1 MIFRRSFCDPFRRDV
16 PVACRGIGDILGS
29 NQAGMEAG
37 QARYMAQVARNN
49 QQVAQW
55 NAQRAL
61 QQGQVA
67 QDQQRQKTTQAIG
80 QQRAA
85 LASQGGDVNS
95 GSNLDLIGDT
105 ARSGEFA
112 AQTIGNDAQARAYK
126 FLLDANSAAGQ
137 ASLYDTR
144 AANIWSTY
152 NNKQIVDGINTG
164 LSLLAQRPV

>member
-1 MIFRRSFCDPFRRDV
+1 MIFRRSYCDPFRRDV
-16 PVACRGIGDILGS
+16 AGACRGIDYILGR
-29 NQAGMEAG
+29 NQAQMEAD

-61 QQGQVA
+61 QQGQVQ

-95 GSNLDLIGDT
+95 GSDLDLIGDT

-112 AQTIGNDAQARAYK
+112 AQTIGNDTQQRAYK
-126 FLLDANSAAGQ
+126 YLLDANSAAGQ
-137 ASLYDTR
+137 ANLYDTR
-144 AANIWSTY
+144 ADNIWSTF
-152 NNKQIVDGINTG
+152 NNKLLADGIKTG
-164 LSLLAQRPV
+164 VSLLGTPV

>member
-1 MIFRRSFCDPFRRDV
+1 MGAAVPFITT
-16 PVACRGIGDILGS
+16 GISAGLGAAT
-29 NQAGMEAG
+29 QAHQAQIQAG
-37 QARYMAQVARNN
+37 QAGYMAQVARNN

-61 QQGQVA
+61 QQGEIQ

-164 LSLLAQRPV
+164 LSLLARPPL